1 MLLGET
7 VPIDEQ
13 YDKEKANAEVL
24 ALDNTMNN
32 DKIASTP
39 NIPGVRLT
47 DTEREKCEAELAKLY
62 KQLDDKVNTLHHFV
76 LKFCPIYVCSHIAS
90 IYISFPGFYCSSCPA
105 YCRTMR

>member
-1 MLLGET
+1 MLKLFGRTQYKKSFGVALRFVWLLLGET

-24 ALDNTMNN
+24 ALDNTVNN

-62 KQLDDKVNTLHHFV
+62 KQLDDKVNTLERF
-76 LKFCPIYVCSHIAS
+76 F
-90 IYISFPGFYCSSCPA
+90 
-105 YCRTMR
+105 

>member
-1 MLLGET
+1 M
-7 VPIDEQ
+7 PIDEQ

-24 ALDNTMNN
+24 ALDNTINN

-62 KQLDDKVNTLHHFV
+62 KQLDDKVNASECYFEWLPR
-76 LKFCPIYVCSHIAS
+76 LCSHIAS
-90 IYISFPGFYCSSCPA
+90 VRLLSLFLFSTVPPA
-105 YCRTMR
+105 LLVG

>member
-1 MLLGET
+1 MKLFGRTQYKKSFGVVLRFVWLLLGET

-24 ALDNTMNN
+24 ALDNTVNN

-62 KQLDDKVNTLHHFV
+62 KQLDDKVNTLE
-76 LKFCPIYVCSHIAS
+76 
-90 IYISFPGFYCSSCPA
+90 GFF
-105 YCRTMR
+105 